1 VVSSVCTLNSYN
13 RSVEFRFSRV
23 SAIEKRDL
31 FLGAYLE
38 MQRNRRANE
47 HGDRLATGGPDGSN
61 EKKASR
67 E

>member
-1 VVSSVCTLNSYN
+1 M
-13 RSVEFRFSRV
+13 EFQFSRV

-47 HGDRLATGGPDGSN
+47 HDDRLATGGPDGSN